1 MQSSITRHLP
11 CPIQTQLQLQVEL
24 QKLKLKQKQEPF
36 RPCRSR
42 RDKQIKGG
50 LSSFHLVGWRVSPL
64 PSALSPFSNSV
75 QYEPFLW
82 PSLSWRF
89 SSVVAFPFPCC
100 CSCLRDLPCEI
111 WTHIEV
117 GQGFSSGCDFRFPAQ
132 PRSDERRLLHPFLDG
147 AFNSCVCL
155 WFIVAAPCRCQGKR
169 SKTMESSL
177 RCCCC
182 LYCCCCW
189 SQLPTAVVGLSA
201 W

>member
-11 CPIQTQLQLQVEL
+11 CPIQTQLQLQLEL
-24 QKLKLKQKQEPF
+24 QKLKLKQNQEPF

-42 RDKQIKGG
+42 RNKQIKGG

-64 PSALSPFSNSV
+64 PSALSPFSNTV

-89 SSVVAFPFPCC
+89 SSVVAFPFP

-117 GQGFSSGCDFRFPAQ
+117 GQGFSSGCDFRFPAR
-132 PRSDERRLLHPFLDG
+132 PMSDDFCIRSWMVHSTLVCVFDLLSLPLAAAKANPAKQWNRASAAAAAVSTAAAAG
-147 AFNSCVCL
+147 AN
-155 WFIVAAPCRCQGKR
+155 CQ
-169 SKTMESSL
+169 L
-177 RCCCC
+177 
-182 LYCCCCW
+182 L
-189 SQLPTAVVGLSA
+189 L
-201 W
+201 